1 MVIFLTKP
9 CPSPAARLPGQT
21 PIRRGS
27 RARLPRPTHKRPGT
41 PEQPKHRRHMVLV
54 AAGPLAGPPSADLE
68 QKKSRGEAQPGQR
81 SERRHPPQHPARRAS
96 LSGLPLCPRSSG
108 NEGPPWTAP
117 SRTALHAPAPAPAPK
132 APGRPPRARG
142 AERAA
147 RASPRS
153 LRGRTGE
160 GRHLRPSSAA
170 WLALPPS
177 ALTRSAVAARASGP
191 RPAAF
196 PVRAAIQP
204 AENGS
209 GGRND
214 PRRTRARG
222 PSSGGPC
229 RDRSLLDVT
238 NSYRF
243 ERAVCHQD
251 HFSESE
257 EADVP

>member
-41 PEQPKHRRHMVLV
+41 PEQPQASPPHGLSCRRSPGR
-54 AAGPLAGPPSADLE
+54 AAECRLRAEKE
-68 QKKSRGEAQPGQR
+68 QGGAQPGQR

-229 RDRSLLDVT
+229 RDRSSLDVT

-243 ERAVCHQD
+243 ARAVCHQD